1 MPPHGGHMLGAV
13 MRTDEKT
20 FVERLSSLSRVAEPA
35 VVREELAGVRVEDL
49 AEGLSRLETEE
60 GLAILN
66 ALEER
71 VAAEVLVELPTETAR
86 KFVAALP
93 DATLAHYLDILPMDD
108 ALDLREELPADRFE
122 ALLEVIPP
130 EDAQEIRRLMVF
142 PEDSAG
148 QLMTERFASMSPD
161 ETISDILRKIRRA
174 PEGEFETVN
183 DIYVLD
189 ADRHLLGVFSLRQA
203 IRADLHNTAR
213 DVMVKDV
220 VTCSSHDK
228 AEDVARQIARYG
240 FYAMP
245 VLDYRGRMLGIFTVD
260 DAQSVLSEADTEDV
274 LKLGAV
280 TGDVEAYLSLGTIQ
294 LVKRRLPWLLFLFV
308 AETLTGAVLRHYTHA
323 AGEQE
328 SVSQAARTVITLG
341 LFIPLII
348 GAGGNSGSQ
357 VTTTITRAL
366 AVGELRTSD
375 YVTVLRRELVTASIM
390 GFVLGALGFLRA
402 LLGWSAG
409 FDVSLVVGIALPVVV
424 LWAATV
430 GSVLPLTAKRVGVD
444 PAVMSAPF
452 ITTFVDATGLIIY
465 FEIARRV
472 LGIQF

>member
-1 MPPHGGHMLGAV
+1 

-20 FVERLSSLSRVAEPA
+20 FVERLSSLSRVADRA
-35 VVREELAGVRVEDL
+35 IVREELAGVRVEDL
-49 AEGLSRLETEE
+49 AEGLARLDLEE
-60 GLAILN
+60 ALPILQ
-66 ALEER
+66 ALEAR
-71 VAAEVLVELPTETAR
+71 VAADVLVELPTEAAR
-86 KFVAALP
+86 QVVAALP

-108 ALDLREELPADRFE
+108 ALDLREELPPERFE
-122 ALLEVIPP
+122 ALLEVIPV
-130 EDAQEIRRLMVF
+130 EDAQELRRLMVF

-148 QLMTERFASMSPD
+148 QSMTEKFASMSPE
-161 ETISDILRKIRRA
+161 ETISDILRKIRRS
-174 PEGEFETVN
+174 PEGEYETVN
-183 DIYVLD
+183 DIYVVD
-189 ADRHLLGVFSLRQA
+189 SDRHLLGVFSLRQA
-203 IRADLHNTAR
+203 IRADLHEKAR
-213 DVMVKDV
+213 DIMVKDV
-220 VTCSSHDK
+220 VTCSSHEK
-228 AEDVARQIARYG
+228 AEDVARQIAKYG

-245 VLDYRGRMLGIFTVD
+245 VLDYRGRILGIFTVD
-260 DAQSVLSEADTEDV
+260 DAQEVLSEADTEDV

-280 TGDVEAYLSLGTIQ
+280 TGDVESYLSLGTIQ

-308 AETLTGAVLRHYTHA
+308 AETFTGAVLRHYTHS

-328 SVSQAARTVITLG
+328 AVSQAARTVITLG

-375 YVTVLRRELVTASIM
+375 YLTVLRRELVTALVM
-390 GFVLGALGFLRA
+390 GATLGFLGFLRA
-402 LLGWSAG
+402 MLGWNAG
-409 FDVSLVVGIALPVVV
+409 FEVSVVVGIALPLVV

-430 GSVLPLTAKRVGVD
+430 ASVLPLTAKRIGVD

-452 ITTFVDATGLIIY
+452 ITTFVDATGLVIY

-472 LGIQF
+472 LGLTF